1 MNFLLYYILFF
12 SFFLWLASLFAL
24 SFCVN
29 DVKLKTKLIKKTS
42 LSFSIF
48 QFLVVLVFW
57 ILINNVNP
65 ISNFD
70 FSNFQFYKQW
80 IFLFNFYYVIG
91 IDNISLLFL
100 LLTFFLTPICI
111 LISWNSIKYKYNSF
125 IICLVIITFILFN
138 IFCVLDLVFFY
149 IFFESILI
157 PMFIL
162 IGVWGSRQRKIHA
175 VYQLFF
181 FIPCWVLYSCYLV
194 YLLYTRTYKLL
205 I

>member
-1 MNFLLYYILFF
+1 
-12 SFFLWLASLFAL
+12 
-24 SFCVN
+24 VN
-29 DVKLKTKLIKKTS
+29 
-42 LSFSIF
+42 
-48 QFLVVLVFW
+48 
-57 ILINNVNP
+57 
-65 ISNFD
+65 
-70 FSNFQFYKQW
+70 
-80 IFLFNFYYVIG
+80 FLFNFYYVIG

-181 FIPCWVLYSCYLV
+181 YTLLGSLLMLLGILVIYSHVQTTDIRVLY
-194 YLLYTRTYKLL
+194 YTNFSFYRQL
-205 I
+205 ILWCSFFFRILC